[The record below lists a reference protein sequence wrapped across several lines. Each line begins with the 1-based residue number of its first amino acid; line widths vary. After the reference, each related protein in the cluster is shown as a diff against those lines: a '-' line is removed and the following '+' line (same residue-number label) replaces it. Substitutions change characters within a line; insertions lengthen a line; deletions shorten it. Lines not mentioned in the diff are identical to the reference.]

1 MLYFHGRF
9 DRPFQFLSI
18 LIVFL
23 IALFSFLDWR
33 AFRAATRE
41 ADQTRQ
47 ILQGVRAVLS
57 SLKDVETGEGGYLLT
72 GDKKFLA
79 PYKTAIGALPRQLS
93 ELWAAAVAPH
103 IQVQQIAR
111 LQALTQE
118 ELEQVK
124 RIIAVRDQEGAEVAL
139 AMLINGQGQATMA
152 NLIKIGLDLE
162 NTEYSNYKAR
172 SEEALQ
178 HANRSRIVTLIGCLV
193 LVAWLFALGRAVD
206 TVVEDRERL
215 VHSVAESRQQL
226 ETTLA
231 SIGDAV
237 IATDAGGIIRLIN
250 PVAAQLTQWSQAAA
264 NGRSIEEVMPV
275 VEEDTLK
282 PIESGVARVL
292 RQKTMTSPA
301 SRILLVTK
309 RGEQIPIEDSGA
321 PIRDPDGK
329 IAGVA
334 LVFRDISA
342 RRRAER
348 ELERWQQI
356 FAQAA
361 FGMFVFDPAA
371 GTIRHANKAFA
382 DLHGYSVE
390 ELQGMPLSK
399 LVPLEEECV
408 LASCLGSLCTEGH
421 QLLEGVH
428 VHKDGTP
435 FACLMDMATFP
446 VENWRETYSAGYCS
460 DISDRKQLED
470 ALRESEER
478 FRTLTGALPQLVWS
492 SKPSGRIEYVNP
504 LWRAYAGWL
513 PETEAPGDPW
523 TEVLHPEDHEHY
535 VRQWAESIASGD
547 PFDIQVRLRRW
558 NEGDYRW
565 FLCRGV
571 ALRNR
576 NGEIIRW
583 LGACTD
589 IQDQVQ
595 SAMQLKQANE
605 ALRRS
610 NDDLEQFAYAAS
622 HDLQE
627 PLRMVAI
634 YSQLLQAEYGNL
646 LDDNARS
653 YIEFAVNGSRRMAT
667 LLRDLLTYSRV
678 ANAPSDATAITNAK
692 PALAEALLN
701 LQTALE
707 DSGAEVTIDPLP
719 WVRVPDVHLV
729 QLFQNLIGNSI
740 KYRKAGKE
748 GGKLV
753 VEVKAK
759 RESPQTWLFSV
770 EDNGIGIEARSLPQI
785 FGVFKR
791 LHGQSFEGTGIG
803 LALCQKIVERAGG
816 KIWVESEVGRGS
828 VFFFTLPACERE
840 TLE

>member
-1 MLYFHGRF
+1 MYFHERF
-9 DRPFQFLSI
+9 DRPFRFLSI

-41 ADQTRQ
+41 ADQTHE

-57 SLKDVETGEGGYLLT
+57 SLKDVETAQGGYLLT
-72 GDKKFLA
+72 GDKKFLS
-79 PYKTAIGALPRQLS
+79 PYKTAIGALPGQLS
-93 ELWAAAVAPH
+93 ELWAASVASQR
-103 IQVQQIAR
+103 QVQQIAK
-111 LQALTQE
+111 LQALAQE

-124 RIIAVRDQEGAEVAL
+124 RTIAVRDQDGAEVAL

-152 NLIKIGLDLE
+152 NLKQVGLELE
-162 NTEYSNYKAR
+162 NIEYFNYKQQ
-172 SEEALQ
+172 SEEALG

-193 LVAWLFALGRAVD
+193 LVAWLFGLGSAVD
-206 TVVEDRERL
+206 TVVADRERL
-215 VHSVAESRQQL
+215 VQSVAESRQQL

-237 IATDAGGIIRLIN
+237 IATDAAGNIRFIN
-250 PVAAQLTQWSQAAA
+250 PVASQLTQWSQEAAH
-264 NGRSIEEVMPV
+264 GRSIEEVMPV
-275 VEEDTLK
+275 VEEDTQK
-282 PIESGVARVL
+282 PLESGVARVL
-292 RQKTMTSPA
+292 RQKTMTSPV
-301 SRILLVTK
+301 SRTLLVTK

-329 IAGVA
+329 VAGVA
-334 LVFRDISA
+334 LIFRDISA

-371 GTIRHANKAFA
+371 GTIRDANKAFA

-390 ELQGMPLSK
+390 ELRGMPLSR
-399 LVPLEEECV
+399 LVPQEQEGV
-408 LASCLGSLCTEGH
+408 LASCLSSLYTEGH
-421 QLLEGVH
+421 QLLEGAH
-428 VHKDGTP
+428 IRKNGTP

-446 VENWRETYSAGYCS
+446 VENWREIYSAGYCS
-460 DISDRKQLED
+460 DISERKQLED

-478 FRTLTGALPQLVWS
+478 FRTLAGALPQLVWS
-492 SKPSGRIEYVNP
+492 STTWGEIEYVNP
-504 LWRAYAGWL
+504 LWRAYAGWSSL
-513 PETEAPGDPW
+513 GNELPGDPW
-523 TEVLHPEDHEHY
+523 TEVLHPDDRELY
-535 VRQWAESIASGD
+535 LRRWSNSLASGD
-547 PFDIQVRLRRW
+547 PFEIQARLRRW
-558 NEGDYRW
+558 NEGEHRW

-595 SAMQLKQANE
+595 SATLLKQANE

-634 YSQLLQAEYGNL
+634 YSQLLQAEYGQL

-667 LLRDLLTYSRV
+667 LLRDLLAYSRV
-678 ANAPSDATAITNAK
+678 ANAPSDAAAITNAK

-701 LQTALE
+701 LQSALE
-707 DSGAEVTIDPLP
+707 NSRAQVTIDPLP

-729 QLFQNLIGNSI
+729 QLFQNLVGNSI
-740 KYRKAGKE
+740 KYRKAGTE
-748 GGKLV
+748 GEKLV

-770 EDNGIGIEARSLPQI
+770 KDNGIGIEARYLQQI

-816 KIWVESEVGRGS
+816 KIWVESEVGCGS
-828 VFFFTLPACERE
+828 VFYFTLPACERE

>member
-1 MLYFHGRF
+1 MYFHRRF
-9 DRPFQFLSI
+9 DRPFRSLSI
-18 LIVFL
+18 LIVLF

-33 AFRAATRE
+33 AFHVATRE

-57 SLKDVETGEGGYLLT
+57 SLKDVETGQGGYLLT
-72 GDKKFLA
+72 GDKKFLT
-79 PYKTAIGALPRQLS
+79 PYKTAIVALPGQLS
-93 ELWAAAVAPH
+93 ELWAVAVASH
-103 IQVQQIAR
+103 RQVQQIAR

-118 ELEQVK
+118 ELEEVK
-124 RIIAVRDQEGAEVAL
+124 RTIAVRDQDGAEAAL
-139 AMLINGQGQATMA
+139 ALLINRQGQATMA
-152 NLIKIGLDLE
+152 NLRKIGYELE
-162 NTEYSNYKAR
+162 NIEYSNYKAR
-172 SEEALQ
+172 SEDALD

-193 LVAWLFALGRAVD
+193 LVGWLFALGRAVD
-206 TVVEDRERL
+206 TVVADRERL

-237 IATDAGGIIRLIN
+237 IATDAAGTIRFIN
-250 PVAAQLTQWSQAAA
+250 PVAMRLTQWSQVAAH
-264 NGRSIEEVMPV
+264 GRSIEEVMPV
-275 VEEDTLK
+275 VEEDTQK
-282 PIESGVARVL
+282 PIESRVAKVL
-292 RQKTMTSPA
+292 REKTMTSQA
-301 SRILLVTK
+301 SRTLLITK
-309 RGEQIPIEDSGA
+309 GGQQIPIEDSGA
-321 PIRDPDGK
+321 PICDPDGK
-329 IAGVA
+329 IAGVV
-334 LVFRDISA
+334 LVFRDISG
-342 RRRAER
+342 RRRGER

-361 FGMFVFDPAA
+361 FGMFVFDPAE
-371 GTIRHANKAFA
+371 GTIRDANRAFA
-382 DLHGYSVE
+382 ELHGYSFE
-390 ELQGMPLSK
+390 ELRGMPLSR
-399 LVPLEEECV
+399 LVPLEQQSV
-408 LASCLGSLCTEGH
+408 LASCLGSLRTEGH
-421 QLLEGVH
+421 QLLEGAH
-428 VHKDGTP
+428 VRKDGTP

-446 VENWRETYSAGYCS
+446 VENRRESYSAGYCS
-460 DISDRKQLED
+460 DISERKQLEN

-492 SKPSGRIEYVNP
+492 SKPRGEIEYVNP
-504 LWRAYAGWL
+504 LWRSYAGWS
-513 PETEAPGDPW
+513 PEIEPPGDPW
-523 TEVLHPEDHEHY
+523 TQVLHPDDRELYARHWTH
-535 VRQWAESIASGD
+535 SLSTGD

-558 NEGDYRW
+558 NDSEYRW

-571 ALRNR
+571 ALKNR
-576 NGEIIRW
+576 DGEITRW

-589 IQDQVQ
+589 VQDQVQ
-595 SAMQLKQANE
+595 SATQLKQANE

-610 NDDLEQFAYAAS
+610 NGDLEQFAYAAS

-646 LDDNARS
+646 LDENARS

-678 ANAPSDATAITNAK
+678 ANAPSDSAATANAR

-701 LQTALE
+701 LQTAVE
-707 DSGAEVTIDPLP
+707 SSGAEVMIEPLP
-719 WVRVPDVHLV
+719 WVRVPEVHLV

-740 KYRKAGKE
+740 KYRKAQYPDGQ
-748 GGKLV
+748 KLV
-753 VEVKAK
+753 VQVKAT

-770 EDNGIGIEARSLPQI
+770 SDNGIGIEARYLQQI

-816 KIWVESEVGRGS
+816 KIWVESEVGSGS
-828 VFFFTLPACERE
+828 VFYFSLPACDRE
-840 TLE
+840 TVE